1 VGNLINDVRYGFRS
15 LLNVPGFSS
24 IAIVTLALGIGANT
38 AVFTVVN
45 AFLLRTLPYPN
56 VENIVVMKGNQ
67 SRLDVEDIK
76 ERTQTLGAGGAVTI
90 QPMDFTGGNE
100 PVRIQAGFANADL
113 FPVLGVKPSLGRV
126 IRAEEDRIGGPL
138 VAVLSHAFWQQ
149 HFGGDRNLLGK
160 AIPLSGKSYE
170 VIGVLP
176 PTFGL
181 PGEVD
186 PEVYIS
192 LRVAYPEAANYR
204 GVHFMRTYWRLKPGV
219 TLAQAQADMV
229 AVDHNLEKIYP
240 AEDKGRNTQLIP
252 LQKWVTRNTRTAL
265 LVLFGAVGFVLLVAC
280 ANFANL
286 LLARSVVRRAE
297 IKVRLALGAS
307 HSRLILQLLSESMLL
322 ALFGGLAGLVLAK
335 YGIDLLVALKPANL
349 PRLATISMDSKV
361 FLFGFGASILTGFVF
376 GLFPAWSAVREHG
389 METLNEAGRGTSAGS
404 ANHRLR
410 RILVVSE
417 IALAMLLLAGA
428 GLLIKGFWRL
438 QQVDPGFDPQNLL
451 TVAIQLPEA
460 KYSQIPKQTAFREQ
474 VLEGLN
480 ALPGVQASMVSE
492 APLDGGLVTHSFA
505 VDGRPPLSKGAE
517 PEVDTRSVMG
527 DYFRQMRIPLLAGRD
542 LATTDR
548 ERAPLVGVVNES
560 MVRQFFQHSEAIG
573 ARIHWAREEG
583 PPKWI
588 TIVGV
593 VGDVKQFGLDHEE
606 DPAIYTPFAQETEP
620 WRRWMV
626 LVLRTQEKQSEV
638 VKAAKNIIWSV
649 DSQIP
654 VTAVSTM
661 VESMSTSMAE
671 RRFNM
676 LLLGVF
682 AALGLTLAGVGIY
695 GLISYSVTRRTH
707 EIGVRMALGAGRA
720 HVLKLIIGEG
730 IFVTFLGQA
739 IGIGAASALTR
750 LMASMLFG
758 VHPIDVVTYIGV
770 AFVLGAVALG
780 ASYIPSRRATRVD
793 PMVALRYE

>member
-1 VGNLINDVRYGFRS
+1 
-15 LLNVPGFSS
+15 
-24 IAIVTLALGIGANT
+24 
-38 AVFTVVN
+38 
-45 AFLLRTLPYPN
+45 
-56 VENIVVMKGNQ
+56 
-67 SRLDVEDIK
+67 
-76 ERTQTLGAGGAVTI
+76 
-90 QPMDFTGGNE
+90 
-100 PVRIQAGFANADL
+100 
-113 FPVLGVKPSLGRV
+113 
-126 IRAEEDRIGGPL
+126 
-138 VAVLSHAFWQQ
+138 
-149 HFGGDRNLLGK
+149 
-160 AIPLSGKSYE
+160 
-170 VIGVLP
+170 
-176 PTFGL
+176 
-181 PGEVD
+181 
-186 PEVYIS
+186 
-192 LRVAYPEAANYR
+192 
-204 GVHFMRTYWRLKPGV
+204 
-219 TLAQAQADMV
+219 
-229 AVDHNLEKIYP
+229 
-240 AEDKGRNTQLIP
+240 
-252 LQKWVTRNTRTAL
+252 
-265 LVLFGAVGFVLLVAC
+265 
-280 ANFANL
+280 
-286 LLARSVVRRAE
+286 
-297 IKVRLALGAS
+297 
-307 HSRLILQLLSESMLL
+307 
-322 ALFGGLAGLVLAK
+322 
-335 YGIDLLVALKPANL
+335 
-349 PRLATISMDSKV
+349 
-361 FLFGFGASILTGFVF
+361 
-376 GLFPAWSAVREHG
+376 
-389 METLNEAGRGTSAGS
+389 
-404 ANHRLR
+404 
-410 RILVVSE
+410 
-417 IALAMLLLAGA
+417 
-428 GLLIKGFWRL
+428 
-438 QQVDPGFDPQNLL
+438 
-451 TVAIQLPEA
+451 
-460 KYSQIPKQTAFREQ
+460 
-474 VLEGLN
+474 
-480 ALPGVQASMVSE
+480 
-492 APLDGGLVTHSFA
+492 
-505 VDGRPPLSKGAE
+505 
-517 PEVDTRSVMG
+517 
-527 DYFRQMRIPLLAGRD
+527 

-626 LVLRTQEKQSEV
+626 LVLRTQEKQSEL